1 MRTTSTRRQMTR
13 ASFLG
18 TFLSTCIRKYQIGD
32 FEMRE
37 TIWINLQNFKTVF
50 KHTPLWLR
58 FKDNVHIQKVK
69 NCLLANDEISVED
82 QQMVEFFQH
91 FNNGNDADSKTMN
104 EENYGTLISIQHLQS
119 IVNRQIVNWLDN
131 TEFNLMGQEETSST
145 YEEQSGLV
153 FDLLDTLSLNDAT
166 KFL

>member
-1 MRTTSTRRQMTR
+1 MGYLEAINGLDSINRLMMDLEKNCLVNNYRSMKMRTTSTRRQMTR

-82 QQMVEFFQH
+82 QQMDGIFP
-91 FNNGNDADSKTMN
+91 
-104 EENYGTLISIQHLQS
+104 TLQ
-119 IVNRQIVNWLDN
+119 
-131 TEFNLMGQEETSST
+131 
-145 YEEQSGLV
+145 
-153 FDLLDTLSLNDAT
+153 
-166 KFL
+166 

>member
-1 MRTTSTRRQMTR
+1 MESSAQGNSNLRSSSVVPPPVLPILDNIIRILLDDKDGNKIALTLMGYLEAINGLDSINRLMMDLEKNCLVNNYRSMKMRTTSTRRQMTR

-58 FKDNVHIQKVK
+58 I
-69 NCLLANDEISVED
+69 
-82 QQMVEFFQH
+82 
-91 FNNGNDADSKTMN
+91 
-104 EENYGTLISIQHLQS
+104 
-119 IVNRQIVNWLDN
+119 
-131 TEFNLMGQEETSST
+131 
-145 YEEQSGLV
+145 
-153 FDLLDTLSLNDAT
+153 
-166 KFL
+166 